1 MLPYKRF
8 RGAGGLKHVFGR
20 FRGGGGLEHI
30 RFKGFGAIVLLVVTQ
45 IVLSVL
51 EASSQLARSD

>member
-1 MLPYKRF
+1 MCSDDF
-8 RGAGGLKHVFGR
+8 VV
-20 FRGGGGLEHI
+20 GGGLEHI
-30 RFKGFGAIVLLVVTQ
+30 RFKGFGAIVLPVVTQ